1 MNKLYDL
8 LNSIVVKL
16 NQSIK
21 TEKQTLSEAQKKQA
35 RDNIGAV
42 GTEDLPEKLPN
53 PETLTINGKVYD
65 GSESVD
71 ITITGGGASENILLG
86 QTPITLTDAATVRL
100 VGEGEHTYT
109 VKGVTVADL
118 STATVTKKNVE
129 ITDNGEYIELA
140 VAGSPGNWFDAYA
153 TIGVKG
159 LVAGTKYVLA
169 VVKTEGVSLDN
180 KLPSLY
186 ALVKNSKGTTIA
198 TLTGDS
204 PGLATIEFAADTT
217 DIEIWWY
224 ITSNYYWSN
233 GCRSIKINDLYINE
247 AADGTE
253 RTKVINKSGEF
264 TDSYS
269 LGALSKGTKITCE
282 PSCEVYS
289 VSGGGG
295 SGGAALPL
303 EGKTVVC
310 FGDSL
315 FGMYTGDTSAPAY
328 VAKSTGATVYN
339 VGFGGCRMSVHPYTG
354 YNEFCMYALA
364 DAIAS
369 GDWSA
374 QDSAAAS
381 GSANFPEQLAILKR
395 IDFET
400 VDAIVIHYGTND
412 FAAGAGVAIDNT
424 SNPKD
429 VNTLC
434 GALRYS
440 VEKLL
445 SAYPKLDIYVSLP
458 AFRFWQAED
467 GTITYSDEKKNVNGY
482 TLPDFVKALAET
494 AKEYKFPVIDCYYGL
509 GINKNNATTFLADGV
524 HHNAEGRKRFGEYI
538 GSKLVSKGDTSISA
552 NAENGGGSGGSSSA
566 DWNVNDP
573 SADGYIKNRPF
584 YSEYAP
590 TVLLDNADF
599 PNGASDP
606 FPLELVA
613 GQMYHVVIDEY
624 DIGTHY
630 EYDCEA
636 QAVDLGGS
644 VMVGI
649 GNLADMGF
657 DDTGEIF
664 FCASVAGIGQFMNIN
679 NLNACTVT
687 LTTVG
692 EVVHKIPEKYLDDNT
707 PFGIVVS
714 EYDDGSVEF
723 VALASVADVEEALA
737 AGREV
742 YVELSKVDFA
752 DSIITMRLVTETVA
766 EYGKQLGFAAVAPGI
781 NYIVILTP
789 TEDGSYS
796 VMFMDSGDSSVTLGI
811 APAAVGQIPRIK
823 AVNGD
828 GEPTAWEAVDMPSGG
843 STMRKIAD
851 ITLSE
856 IATGIVV
863 STDIDGKAINLKA
876 AKIIF
881 APAFCDSS
889 GVSVEGRAR
898 LSVSGTIYSGYM
910 LSGDNYVVAANSTPY
925 FIYEVSVES
934 DNYITSTLH
943 GTNDNSHRTYCYQK
957 TKAQTITDIQ
967 VVSNNTSTVKL
978 NAGTVLEIWGE
989 DA

>member
-21 TEKQTLSEAQKKQA
+21 TEKQTLSEAQKTQA

-65 GSESVD
+65 GSEAVD

-86 QTPITLTDAATVRL
+86 QTPITLTEAATVRL

-109 VKGVTVADL
+109 VKGKTVADL
-118 STATVTKKNVE
+118 STATVAEKNVE

-159 LVAGTKYVLA
+159 LVVGTKYVLA

-198 TLTGDS
+198 TLTGDA
-204 PGLATIEFAADTT
+204 PGLAKIEFTADTT

-381 GSANFPEQLAILKR
+381 GSANFPEQLAILKS
-395 IDFET
+395 IDFEN

-445 SAYPKLDIYVSLP
+445 SAYPKMAIFVSLP

-467 GTITYSDEKKNVNGY
+467 GTITYSDEKKNVNGN
-482 TLPDFVKALAET
+482 TLPDFVKALADT

-552 NAENGGGSGGSSSA
+552 NAENGGGSGGSASA

-584 YSEYAP
+584 YSEYVP
-590 TVLLDNADF
+590 TVLLDNAELS
-599 PNGASDP
+599 GAGDEQLP
-606 FPLELVA
+606 FELVV
-613 GQMYHVVIDEY
+613 GQMYHVIIDDNGDGTHHEY
-624 DIGTHY
+624 DLVAYSAEFSGV
-630 EYDCEA
+630 EGVA
-636 QAVDLGGS
+636 
-644 VMVGI
+644 I
-649 GNLADMGF
+649 GNKTLFENYDYE
-657 DDTGEIF
+657 DTGELFTALSITNVTAF
-664 FCASVAGIGQFMNIN
+664 INVATNS
-679 NLNACTVT
+679 ACTVT
-687 LTTVG
+687 ITTVG
-692 EVVHKIPEKYLDDNT
+692 EVVHKLPEKYLTDNRPLAITVNRDDEGNV
-707 PFGIVVS
+707 FAVVAVS
-714 EYDDGSVEF
+714 SVET
-723 VALASVADVEEALA
+723 ALAE
-737 AGREV
+737 GREV
-742 YVELSKVDFA
+742 YVEFREEDEPDLV
-752 DSIITMRLVTETVA
+752 ITMRLIMNVIG
-766 EYGKQLGFAAVAPGI
+766 EYGNTLGFSAVAPDI
-781 NYIVILTP
+781 NYILTLTP

-796 VMFMDSGDSSVTLGI
+796 AFFWDMGDRSKTLGI
-811 APAAVGQIPRIK
+811 MPAAVGQIPRITE
-823 AVNGD
+823 VNGD
-828 GEPTAWEAVDMPSGG
+828 GAPTAWEAVDMPSGG
-843 STMRKIAD
+843 DSGMKLLIDYTTEEEVFNSTIQYLEF
-851 ITLSE
+851 LS
-856 IATGIVV
+856 
-863 STDIDGKAINLKA
+863 DKDGKALSVKNVLVRIVGTVINTTNS
-876 AKIIF
+876 
-881 APAFCDSS
+881 DSNLRIYF
-889 GVSVEGRAR
+889 GGDSVECYVLPLNSPIAVYVIASVGSGAVGIQFPDRTDNGRIKNVVR
-898 LSVSGTIYSGYM
+898 PHV
-910 LSGDNYVVAANSTPY
+910 GD
-925 FIYEVSVES
+925 
-934 DNYITSTLH
+934 
-943 GTNDNSHRTYCYQK
+943 
-957 TKAQTITDIQ
+957 TITKIGIR
-967 VVSNNTSTVKL
+967 SNNYNTTHL
-978 NAGTVLEIWGE
+978 AAGSNIKVWGW
-989 DA
+989 